1 MLRKKTLLFST
12 VFIVIVALFG
22 VTEVMAFSDYCSP
35 NPPDLPITVNA
46 GGYTITLE
54 SITEEASCTKY
65 NPENYGDPYNT
76 LGTATPCY
84 RWNYV
89 VHDQNNPSSIT
100 GLNFIALFI
109 PDCECTDP
117 YIYFDLAA
125 SVPSNA
131 KIYPVGV
138 GEPTVYL
145 GRFNKSTYILKN
157 TPSNDQLM
165 SLVSTTNVVTTI
177 PMALATGNKANSTT
191 AFQGP
196 GPGCTA
202 PECQC
207 SAGGGSI
214 YTECVNWIGD
224 VESTLDDVSFEI
236 VRQDNRDGCIQ
247 SITFFTGF
255 SCDLSND
262 HFTASRGDLPAD
274 YVSSGALHPGSC
286 PDEGVTV
293 VHSSPYYWYD
303 VKSGGYSFQGCLDL
317 NLANPTIGAFW
328 TTWNYCGH

>member
-1 MLRKKTLLFST
+1 MSKRKYLIFFTLMFAS
-12 VFIVIVALFG
+12 VALFG
-22 VTEVMAFSDYCSP
+22 VTEVMAFSDYCNP
-35 NPPDLPITVNA
+35 DPPDLPISVTA

-65 NPENYGDPYNT
+65 NPENYGDPFNT

-177 PMALATGNKANSTT
+177 PMALATGSKANSTT

-293 VHSSPYYWYD
+293 VHNSPWYWYD
-303 VKSGGYSFQGCLDL
+303 VKSGGYSFKGCLDL
-317 NLANPTIGAFW
+317 NLENPTVGAFW